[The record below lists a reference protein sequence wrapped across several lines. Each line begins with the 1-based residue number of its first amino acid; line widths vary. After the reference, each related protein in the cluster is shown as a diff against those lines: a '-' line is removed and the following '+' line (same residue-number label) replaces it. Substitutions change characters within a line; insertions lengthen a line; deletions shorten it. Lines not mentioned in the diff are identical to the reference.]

1 MIATDNDVSTSSIS
15 SILVAVVL
23 YKCSF
28 AESRALSS
36 LLNLLGEE
44 SSLAK
49 HFSVVVCDNSPQPQK
64 PGSDLPFPIFYVHD
78 PSNGGL
84 APAYNFALARA
95 ESQGLE
101 WLLLFDQDT
110 LVTRDFLVELAA
122 LTLTLRDEARVA
134 AIVPKLL
141 VNGIVYSP
149 ATHFIDVLR
158 KQFLAPRPNSY
169 SSLKGIQE
177 DRLNVYNSA
186 STLRVSAVRS
196 IGAFPEEFWLD
207 YLDHTVFHTL
217 FVRGYRIYVMNA
229 SLEHHQ
235 SDADLKDVSAARH
248 RNVLKAQAL
257 YVKRTGNFVD
267 RLLYRI
273 WLLRY
278 SRKLRSLCKDKRV
291 WRTTALQAFRMR
303 VADSA
308 ASSETR
314 RNISIS

>member
-1 MIATDNDVSTSSIS
+1 MNETHSDDSAS

-28 AESRALSS
+28 AESLAVSS
-36 LLNLLGEE
+36 LLRILNEDP
-44 SSLAK
+44 SLAK
-49 HFSVVVCDNSPQPQK
+49 HFSFVLYDNSPEPQNQ
-64 PGSDLPFPIFYVHD
+64 DLAAALPILYVHD

-95 ESQGLE
+95 ESEGSE

-110 LVTRDFLVELAA
+110 SATRDFLLELVA
-122 LTLTLRDEARVA
+122 LAQTLHGETRVA

-158 KQFLAPRPNSY
+158 RQFSPSTPNTY
-169 SSLKGIQE
+169 NSLLGMQE
-177 DRLNVYNSA
+177 NRLNVYNSA
-186 STLRVSAVRS
+186 STIRVSALKS
-196 IGAFPEEFWLD
+196 IGAFPKEFWLD

-217 FVRGYRIYVMNA
+217 FVNGYRIYVMHA
-229 SLEHHQ
+229 SLEHDQ
-235 SDADLKDVSAARH
+235 SDADLQDVSALRH
-248 RNVLKAQAL
+248 QNVLKAQAL
-257 YVKRTGNFVD
+257 FVKRAGNPAD

-291 WRTTALQAFRMR
+291 WRETALQAFRMR
-303 VADSA
+303 VTDSA
-308 ASSETR
+308 VPSGKAP
-314 RNISIS
+314 RNISIC